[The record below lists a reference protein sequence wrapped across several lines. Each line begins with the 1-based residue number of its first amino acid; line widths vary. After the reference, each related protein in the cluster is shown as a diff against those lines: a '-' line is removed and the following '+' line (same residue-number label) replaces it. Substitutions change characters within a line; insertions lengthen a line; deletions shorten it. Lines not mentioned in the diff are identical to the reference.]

1 MSQKKEP
8 VRVVP
13 HKERS
18 WSRLQRE
25 MHETALSK
33 GWWDT
38 ERPPL
43 ETLMLIVTEVAEAR
57 MEFSQWLDGSVL
69 FDSAGLA
76 EELADIAIRIG
87 DAAGQWKIDAT
98 PWVEFPKP
106 SAGYTFTG
114 LSPDQLLMPIVVSLA
129 RAAEEFRRPE
139 GHRPLE
145 LAAHMRTAL
154 AEVFLA
160 AAAMH
165 VDIKK
170 AILAKMAKNK
180 KRPHRHGGKRY

>member
-1 MSQKKEP
+1 MRQKKEP
-8 VRVVP
+8 AKARR
-13 HKERS
+13 KERS

-57 MEFSQWLDGSVL
+57 MEFIQWLDGSVMVAG
-69 FDSAGLA
+69 DGLA

-87 DAAGQWKIDAT
+87 DAAGQWKLDVT

-106 SAGYTFTG
+106 RDYNYTG
-114 LSPDQLLMPIVVSLA
+114 LGPDQLLMSVVVSLA

-145 LAAHMRTAL
+145 LAAHLRTAL
-154 AEVFLA
+154 GDVFFA

-165 VDIKK
+165 VDIEK